1 MLSASLFPLFL
12 FILFYILFFF
22 FFFEEANNILG
33 SAEKRGHSAHAS
45 ILCHISEVNPAP
57 RPESLR
63 PD

>member
-12 FILFYILFFF
+12 FILFYILL

-33 SAEKRGHSAHAS
+33 SAEKGGHSAHAS